1 MEREIQATTSVRSP
15 LAKAYDVFRDDPG
28 AAFAPGT
35 ATSEER
41 RNRRFVVGLAAPVGS
56 GAAIDHD
63 VELRVGTPTIDD
75 SEARVPI
82 DWTPTGHQRLLPEFH
97 GVLVL
102 RTEGRGRT
110 SLELRGSYAVPLGPV
125 GRFGDAVVGRRIGR
139 TSVAALLERLA
150 RNLDQEVDRSADVVT
165 LGPTP
170 YNVDLR
176 ETEPE
181 TISNG
186 SRPEHFIG

>member
-1 MEREIQATTSVRSP
+1 MEREIEATTSVRSP

-28 AAFAPGT
+28 AVFAPET
-35 ATSEER
+35 ANPEER
-41 RNRRFVVGLAAPVGS
+41 RSRRFVVGLAAPVGS
-56 GAAIDHD
+56 GTAIDHD
-63 VELRVGTPTIDD
+63 VELHVGTVTIDD
-75 SEARVPI
+75 SEVRVPI
-82 DWTPTGHQRLLPEFH
+82 DWVPTGHQRVLPEFH

-110 SLELRGSYAVPLGPV
+110 GLELRGSYAVPLGPV
-125 GRFGDAVVGRRIGR
+125 GRFGDAVVGRRIAR

-150 RNLDQEVDRSADVVT
+150 QNLDHEVDRSAAVVN

-181 TISNG
+181 ATSNG